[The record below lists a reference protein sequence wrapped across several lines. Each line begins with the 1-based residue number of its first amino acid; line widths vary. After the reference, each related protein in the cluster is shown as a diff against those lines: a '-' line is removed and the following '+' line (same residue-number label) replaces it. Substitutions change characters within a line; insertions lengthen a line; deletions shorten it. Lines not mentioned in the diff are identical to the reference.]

1 MTVFLVP
8 LIKQKSY
15 FHNGTHIFH
24 NGQPSHGGNRNIFEV
39 MTSTLPTGTLNSG
52 KKTNKKNESRPLIK
66 IKDLNKKWDHAE
78 RNHEHY
84 CFLIQKRFK
93 ASTVISLNRIE

>member
-1 MTVFLVP
+1 ME
-8 LIKQKSY
+8 KR
-15 FHNGTHIFH
+15 HI
-24 NGQPSHGGNRNIFEV
+24 RV
-39 MTSTLPTGTLNSG
+39 YL
-52 KKTNKKNESRPLIK
+52 KNESRPLIK

>member
-1 MTVFLVP
+1 MITSITLRNKIIEN
-8 LIKQKSY
+8 LLLEKR
-15 FHNGTHIFH
+15 HI
-24 NGQPSHGGNRNIFEV
+24 RV
-39 MTSTLPTGTLNSG
+39 YL
-52 KKTNKKNESRPLIK
+52 KNESRPLIK